1 MCLKCVWLKD
11 TGSCVRLGM
20 CGSGLTYLAFASA
33 VGFFFKGAVDGSC
46 NVNWAAFRCDFRES
60 QE

>member
-1 MCLKCVWLKD
+1 
-11 TGSCVRLGM
+11 M